1 MIYPDSPEIE
11 LRALINILD
20 RETYDFAEEFI
31 DLPRNEQLDRIS
43 DLRVLVQTIKLVTD
57 EVTA

>member
-1 MIYPDSPEIE
+1 MTYPAEIE
-11 LRALINILD
+11 LRSMVNILD
-20 RETYDFAEEFI
+20 RETYDLAEEFI

-43 DLRVLVQTIKLVTD
+43 DLRVLVKTIKQLSD

>member
-1 MIYPDSPEIE
+1 MTYPAEIE
-11 LRALINILD
+11 LRSMVNILD
-20 RETYDFAEEFI
+20 RETYDLAEEFT

-43 DLRVLVQTIKLVTD
+43 DLRVLVKTIKQLSD